1 MSFHASSW
9 AKRQVTGSPN
19 RKALLMV
26 LAEYAGPHEWEPEDA
41 DGRHFCWPR
50 QELLAGDTEMTD
62 RSVRTHL
69 AGLEEQGLI
78 RRLARGGSGEGRQ
91 SDLIILA
98 VDDDGPRPFPVD
110 NPGDASVDDDVDNAT
125 GKDCRLGATGKSEQ
139 GNRKNGAGAPYIEP
153 PKEPASTTK
162 RGTRI
167 PDDFT
172 PDESMRSWYRDNI
185 GAAVNGVLEHEK
197 FMDYWRSRSGQIA
210 VKKDW
215 PAAWR
220 NWMRSALERA
230 PRDYRTTG
238 GPKPAGPRFPTAAER
253 SQMQRDEW
261 AERAKAAEA
270 WVEKQGGDP
279 NDVKLVLSVM
289 ERMKTGEL
297 NGSASRTSGMY
308 SEGDVIDGQIVPPRE
323 VTAGEDS

>member
-26 LAEYAGPHEWEPEDA
+26 LAEYSGPHEWEPEGA

-50 QELLAGDTEMTD
+50 QDTLAHDTEMTD

-78 RRLARGGSGEGRQ
+78 RRLARGGSGEGRR

-98 VDDDGPRPFPVD
+98 VGDDGPMPFPVD
-110 NPGDASVDDDVDNAT
+110 TSVDDDVDNAT
-125 GKDCRLGATGKSEQ
+125 GKDFREGATGKSEQ

-153 PKEPASTTK
+153 PKEPARTTS
-162 RGTRI
+162 RGTRL
-167 PDDFT
+167 PEPFEVT
-172 PDESMRSWYRDNI
+172 EEMRAWYRENI

-197 FMDYWRSRSGQIA
+197 FLDYWRSRTGQVA

-215 PAAWR
+215 IATWR
-220 NWMRSALERA
+220 NWMRTALERSSRRPNGTQQSAA
-230 PRDYRTTG
+230 PR
-238 GPKPAGPRFPTAAER
+238 FQTAQER
-253 SQMQRDEW
+253 SAARLAEERDLLVR
-261 AERAKAAEA
+261 AEEI
-270 WVEKQGGDP
+270 VEQQGGDP
-279 NDVKLVLSVM
+279 EDSSLVRPIF
-289 ERMKTGEL
+289 ERLKAERA
-297 NGSASRTSGMY
+297 NGSASRTQDMY
-308 SEGDVIDGQIVPPRE
+308 IDGEVVTPRE
-323 VTAGEDS
+323 VTAGEGQ